1 MRMFSMLLI
10 IVITLLFIPIH
21 MANGQGKPKNEIL
34 EELVIKEL
42 QVKIENGLIKNKI
55 LEPHSKVDIDDFRIY
70 DIIKRNDK
78 FEIVIEGTITSENG
92 RSKDKVLIYLK
103 NVNSEELEVTNIDRP
118 ENEYIPRKLK

>member
-1 MRMFSMLLI
+1 M
-10 IVITLLFIPIH
+10 
-21 MANGQGKPKNEIL
+21 
-34 EELVIKEL
+34 
-42 QVKIENGLIKNKI
+42 
-55 LEPHSKVDIDDFRIY
+55 DIDNFRIH

-92 RSKDKVLIYLK
+92 RSMDKVLIYLQ